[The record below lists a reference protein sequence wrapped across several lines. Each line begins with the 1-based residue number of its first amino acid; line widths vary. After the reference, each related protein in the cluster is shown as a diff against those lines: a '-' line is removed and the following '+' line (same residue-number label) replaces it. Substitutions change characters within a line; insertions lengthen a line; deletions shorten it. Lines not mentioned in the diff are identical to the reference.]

1 MDFSDNSSGR
11 DSLGARPTPF
21 SGKHGEWRIWNNQF
35 IAYVMQHEA
44 MHVLLGTADVPP
56 WNEVIAVGAPHG
68 SAYDDDGNLV
78 RGVMDKETALARS
91 KVRKLNNTI
100 FAQLMLCAKDMT
112 FFSALEKAK
121 TVALPYG
128 DAALAWANLQKRY
141 APTTITSEI
150 ELRQELSA
158 SKLGKQTPDDWMAE
172 IEHIRQRLMDCPEAV
187 PVTDREV
194 IVKVLTD
201 LPTEYR
207 TIVTILEHQLVTG
220 TLTIDNMTDHLR
232 HEYKKVQ
239 KGLEIKI
246 QNDKKDVAFVG
257 GRYKG
262 KCTNCGIQGHKAK
275 DCRRG
280 NNANNGYHTQNN
292 SSRRPGRGRGGQN
305 NDHGN
310 GGRGGRRG
318 QHESG
323 QNNGPDSRISCN
335 YCKKKGH
342 KEAYCYK
349 KQRDER
355 DQANMAVPTQGNQ
368 NHSLNFDFSLVS
380 IPVCGLIDQVHE
392 APTKPRDRPW
402 SEYDLNSDQGL
413 ADFFDGFGIGELPG
427 SSTEEE
433 PPVDETLEKKGLPD
447 FLEDVVLEV
456 LPDEGLTPEVPRGLT
471 EEETG
476 VLDKKDPSD
485 FFEDTVFEILPED
498 GLITEVPKG
507 PTEVD
512 EWVLDEKGL
521 INYFGQD
528 LKEKEKEA
536 LPVLGGAVEVVAL
549 VKGDSQ
555 REAKMVDFEMIGDSG
570 TFGYLGQLPK
580 SVGHRATPWAVG
592 ISTYLPSSRT
602 SDFAFLQYWGYK
614 IPSTLINFYPPPQY
628 SSGDLLSLQWEG
640 SLTKNPTNY
649 KGFPREMDAH
659 WFCLQAPYEPGA
671 IDLFWIQIEIT
682 TLSDTAVRVTT
693 QELRAHKNFP
703 KRITLLTDVKS
714 HVGPRDKLPILW
726 HEFFERNKANAQEG
740 HPRHGARTLQMK
752 SVIGPYPGPRSFE
765 DSARTHEI
773 STFTVMYAL
782 GPIIGPRFSR
792 LRRDNFATHFK
803 LGETRV
809 TYECSQRP
817 LFHASSQIMDLGGI
831 ISQALLGAETI
842 LKYFWGPT
850 GPTLCILD
858 IRSYARSTKFLGVLR
873 ALLRAFW
880 TSGPTHVLESVISRV
895 LRFYVFYLKLGDVLA
910 RAPAIGREGTAL
922 SQAYEW
928 YCGYA
933 RATTYLLFV

>member
-11 DSLGARPTPF
+11 DSLGARPAPF

-207 TIVTILEHQLVTG
+207 TIVTIMEHQLVTG

-292 SSRRPGRGRGGQN
+292 SSRRPGRGRGGHD

-368 NHSLNFDFSLVS
+368 NHSLNFDFSLVT

-392 APTKPRDRPW
+392 APTEPRDRPW

-433 PPVDETLEKKGLPD
+433 PPVDETLDLGLATAETQQTDIQGDPLNENTWICDSGASGHLSTSLKGMIN
-447 FLEDVVLEV
+447 V
-456 LPDEGLTPEVPRGLT
+456 RQ
-471 EEETG
+471 
-476 VLDKKDPSD
+476 
-485 FFEDTVFEILPED
+485 
-498 GLITEVPKG
+498 ITRAVSMG
-507 PTEVD
+507 
-512 EWVLDEKGL
+512 
-521 INYFGQD
+521 NGQD
-528 LKEKEKEA
+528 VQLTHEGDLPFVSLARNGEERIATLK
-536 LPVLGGAVEVVAL
+536 
-549 VKGDSQ
+549 D
-555 REAKMVDFEMIGDSG
+555 
-570 TFGYLGQLPK
+570 
-580 SVGHRATPWAVG
+580 VG
-592 ISTYLPSSRT
+592 ISTSMHYNL
-602 SDFAFLQYWGYK
+602 F
-614 IPSTLINFYPPPQY
+614 
-628 SSGDLLSLQWEG
+628 
-640 SLTKNPTNY
+640 SLTKAMTDGWTVGSEPDTLNLFVAKNGNKFVFDRKLKTQT
-649 KGFPREMDAH
+649 GFVCAVQLVPRPM
-659 WFCLQAPYEPGA
+659 G
-671 IDLFWIQIEIT
+671 
-682 TLSDTAVRVTT
+682 
-693 QELRAHKNFP
+693 
-703 KRITLLTDVKS
+703 
-714 HVGPRDKLPILW
+714 
-726 HEFFERNKANAQEG
+726 
-740 HPRHGARTLQMK
+740 TLQNA
-752 SVIGPYPGPRSFE
+752 V
-765 DSARTHEI
+765 
-773 STFTVMYAL
+773 AL
-782 GPIIGPRFSR
+782 GIQDPKI
-792 LRRDNFATHFK
+792 LRMSVER
-803 LGETRV
+803 
-809 TYECSQRP
+809 
-817 LFHASSQIMDLGGI
+817 FHAILGHAAEPTTRATAKRLGI
-831 ISQALLGAETI
+831 ELFG
-842 LKYFWGPT
+842 
-850 GPTLCILD
+850 TLDKCEACTLAK
-858 IRSYARSTKFLGVLR
+858 IRAKP
-873 ALLRAFW
+873 LLRAEWSVKDTKPGELLWFDTSSVQTPSTRGSNFW
-880 TSGPTHVLESVISRV
+880 LLVVDDSTNRMWSFFLKTKCQTAHYMSGLIRALQGKHYLIKR
-895 LRFYVFYLKLGDVLA
+895 LRCDNAGENIAFA
-910 RAPAIGREGTAL
+910 QQAHREGLGVDFQYTSHNRTAKW
-922 SQAYEW
+922 S
-928 YCGYA
+928 A
-933 RATTYLLFV
+933 RFQHSTGAREP